1 MARLVERYRE
11 APHECPYLPDQV
23 AALDVRLMVEV
34 TPHELGDLLAL
45 GWRRFG
51 PAYFRPACPS
61 CTACLSVR
69 ILVSDFV
76 PSRSQKRARNAAAR
90 LTRSIGV
97 PIVDDE
103 RLALYGRWHSQRER
117 QRGWSENRLDAERYG
132 FDFAFPHPSVRE
144 VTYRDPAQQD
154 RLVGVGFVD
163 VVPDALSA
171 IYFFWDPEHA
181 PASLGVAHIVSLVAD
196 ATAHGYPHV
205 YLGYRVDACPSLA
218 YKARYQPQEILDGSP
233 TGLAQPVWRLEPSG
247 PAPGGVH
254 VTTGAPDAS
263 K

>member
-23 AALDVRLMVEV
+23 AALDVRLMVDV
-34 TPHELGDLLAL
+34 TPDELGDLLTL

-51 PAYFRPACPS
+51 PAYFRPACPT
-61 CTACLSVR
+61 CRACLSVR
-69 ILVSDFV
+69 IVVQDFAA
-76 PSRSQKRARNAAAR
+76 SRSQRRARNAAAR

-97 PIVDDE
+97 PVVDDE
-103 RLALYGRWHSQRER
+103 RLALYARWHAQRER
-117 QRGWSENRLDAERYG
+117 QRGWSENRLDAERYS

-144 VTYRDPAQQD
+144 VAYRDPTLD
-154 RLVGVGFVD
+154 NRLVGVGLVD

-181 PASLGVAHIVSLVAD
+181 PASLGVAHIVGLIDD
-196 ATAHGYPHV
+196 ARQLGYAHV

-233 TGLAQPVWRLEPSG
+233 TGLTPPVWRLEPFPCG
-247 PAPGGVH
+247 
-254 VTTGAPDAS
+254 
-263 K
+263 